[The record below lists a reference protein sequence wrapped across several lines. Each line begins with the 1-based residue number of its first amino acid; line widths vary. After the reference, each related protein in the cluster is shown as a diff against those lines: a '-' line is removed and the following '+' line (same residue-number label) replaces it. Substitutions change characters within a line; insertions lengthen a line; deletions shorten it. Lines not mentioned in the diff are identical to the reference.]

1 MRLDTGSGDD
11 TVTIVKHME
20 MGEPRGNAALREPFG
35 GQQRHHG
42 RQIVV
47 GGRAQTQF
55 FAHDLSS
62 AVIAL
67 IMHATGKGGDEELNK
82 HQRQTTSS

>member
-1 MRLDTGSGDD
+1 VRLDTGSGDD
-11 TVTIVKHME
+11 AVTIVKYVKMR
-20 MGEPRGNAALREPFG
+20 EPRGNTVLREPFG

-47 GGRAQTQF
+47 GSRAQTQF

-62 AVIAL
+62 AVNAL
-67 IMHATGKGGDEELNK
+67 IMHATGKEGG
-82 HQRQTTSS
+82 